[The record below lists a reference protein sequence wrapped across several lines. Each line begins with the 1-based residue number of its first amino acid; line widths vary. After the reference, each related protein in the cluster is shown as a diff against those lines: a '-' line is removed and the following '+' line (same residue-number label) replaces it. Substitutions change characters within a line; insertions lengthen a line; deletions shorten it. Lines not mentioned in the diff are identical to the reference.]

1 METLTEASILASLQN
16 KPVKPVKPV
25 KPAVKPPIK
34 PPIKPPVKVPV
45 KLPADN
51 NNIQSVDSST
61 GVEEEDPDAMLPP
74 PKVERITSKVLE
86 TVIERAEEPSQS
98 GSNGEITTN
107 TQKLTEHV
115 QLRRRISSESTSDA
129 DTETSIFAGLLRGS
143 TPGGPRNVVSQ
154 ICESDVVRQIK
165 TKRQSTPSSFLSFD
179 PVMEKEEDKDNIDAD
194 AVLAGLDDAL
204 KNNAAAENTN
214 GHKSGDDGNIDES
227 EEWANIAATLAEF
240 GVGMARESVFVREY
254 EADFARLLA
263 GTHLAPKSQK
273 PSNKI
278 QSVGEWLEMLG
289 LGQYENTLVANG
301 FDDTDFLGG
310 NVMEEQD
317 LESIGITDTEHRTKL
332 LKAANSLP
340 KLEPIDQA
348 KLPPSVEEW
357 LKSLRL
363 EQYLDTFNNH
373 KYNTME
379 RVVKVWELELTS
391 VLDITS
397 IGHRKRILASLGDR
411 PAPER
416 INSSSSPNIIK
427 KTLTQGVEV
436 ISPFDHIDL
445 YKDYTGVKSTAV
457 DDPEVPEPSQNP
469 LLMFGTGNDGLSQ
482 GQHIRDSTIHI
493 RPPHLA
499 HTTGS
504 VRQWRHRPEI
514 LIKGCCNYTA
524 QYLGSTLVKEL
535 NGPESTQEGIS
546 KLKQRLR
553 RKLQKSTD
561 VIAKIPTIMLSI
573 SYRGVKF
580 IDAKSKKVI
589 CDHEIANIFC
599 ACQDSE
605 HLNFFAYITK
615 DRETQKHYCHVFSV
629 RSRELAG
636 EIILTLGE
644 AFEIAYQMALKEKAE
659 EDAMEFEKK
668 LSPSDQED
676 TTSASSKA
684 SLNTV

>member
-227 EEWANIAATLAEF
+227 EEWANIAAIVSSYGGRFSL
-240 GVGMARESVFVREY
+240 Y
-254 EADFARLLA
+254 ADFTIFEAHMEKLLSERA
-263 GTHLAPKSQK
+263 
-273 PSNKI
+273 SNKI

-340 KLEPIDQA
+340 KLEPIGRSLRDQA